1 MSYPLRAQLE
11 ALACSCCD
19 TVSAFCPTC
28 GAPWSSDLP
37 DPMPGFP
44 LSCETSCDNC
54 GTLLEVVAIGWR
66 PRPASLSDALP
77 LLERSWR
84 RPPAR
89 RPHPAAAPAAAVAAP
104 PAAPPRPAPPSH
116 HLTPCPADAQRLRL
130 ADWAARGMLPRGLAP
145 ASIAR
150 GFRQR
155 FGQPPRRDP
164 SRRACRAYS
173 MRELGA
179 SLGALGLA
187 FPADPLAEVWAAVLQ
202 ALELPSTRMLLSQQ
216 ARLAELSEAAAVL
229 EVRPEWLAMTASRR
243 HLLEQA
249 LAAAI
254 GRPLPLQLRAWEVLR

>member
-1 MSYPLRAQLE
+1 MSHPLSARLE

-44 LSCETSCDNC
+44 LGCDSGCDNC
-54 GTLLEVVAIGWR
+54 GTLLEVLAIGWR
-66 PRPASLSDALP
+66 PRPASLSDPLP
-77 LLERSWR
+77 TLERAWAM
-84 RPPAR
+84 PPAQ
-89 RPHPAAAPAAAVAAP
+89 RPRPAAAAVAAP
-104 PAAPPRPAPPSH
+104 PAAPPRPPRPAPPAP
-116 HLTPCPADAQRLRL
+116 HLSPCPPDAQRLRL
-130 ADWAARGMLPRGLAP
+130 ADWAARGMVPRGLAP
-145 ASIAR
+145 ATIAR
-150 GFRQR
+150 GYRLR
-155 FGQPPRRDP
+155 FGLPPRRDP
-164 SRRACRAYS
+164 ARRASCAYS

-229 EVRPEWLAMTASRR
+229 EVRPEWLGMTASRR
-243 HLLEQA
+243 PLLEQA

-254 GRPLPLQLRAWEVLR
+254 GRPVPLELRAWEVMR